1 MHGTAFW
8 SGKGLNIPE
17 TPSDMSNIFGSYD
30 LYSFNQPIGVE
41 LSQGVRVIS
50 KVSNPI
56 PNEMK
61 VWAHCCGF
69 KRVAMILHTAI
80 RTPSH

>member
-30 LYSFNQPIGVE
+30 LYSFYMDQ
-41 LSQGVRVIS
+41 L
-50 KVSNPI
+50 
-56 PNEMK
+56 
-61 VWAHCCGF
+61 VWN
-69 KRVAMILHTAI
+69 
-80 RTPSH
+80 